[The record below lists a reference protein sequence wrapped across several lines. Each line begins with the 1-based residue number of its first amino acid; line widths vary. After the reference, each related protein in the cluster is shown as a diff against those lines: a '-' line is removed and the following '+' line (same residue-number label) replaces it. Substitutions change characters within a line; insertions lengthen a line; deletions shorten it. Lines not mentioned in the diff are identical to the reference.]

1 MNNDNKRT
9 AALKWWENTIEDPAE
24 RIVWKLSLSIDYCHE
39 SNYTRLRDNSI
50 IEIWEKE
57 TQQPADNLHKEGEGE
72 ENVIWCK
79 GYEACSK
86 QRQPIID
93 KLKAENEVL
102 REALQNFIG
111 CYDNPAYRRNMNYY
125 QKEAVDIAKKL
136 LQ

>member
-1 MNNDNKRT
+1 MNNYNKRT
-9 AALKWWENTIEDPAE
+9 EALKWWKTVPALWE
-24 RIVWKLSLSIDYCHE
+24 HLTQCYFQTRSIYSLNGREIQS
-39 SNYTRLRDNSI
+39 
-50 IEIWEKE
+50 IWEKE